1 MKGPETEGHGH
12 RYQDARGMPG
22 GLRVIE
28 FTVRR
33 RPDLQ
38 VHEVVPRIDGHL
50 LLDLIDRFE
59 TGSGMRPAGDVY
71 GGLIPAYYR
80 YGPLDEHF
88 LGKENSGL
96 GPKTAVLGCECGE
109 VGCWPLMTRITL
121 TGDLVVWDAF
131 EQVHRPNRDY
141 AAFGPFLFDRAQYG
155 QALGALLRVEIEEE

>member
-1 MKGPETEGHGH
+1 MT
-12 RYQDARGMPG
+12 A

-38 VHEVVPRIDGHL
+38 IHEVVPTIDGQL

-59 TGSGMRPAGDVY
+59 VGSDMRPAGGAY

-88 LGKENSGL
+88 LGKENPGL
-96 GPKTAVLGCECGE
+96 GPKTAVLACECGE
-109 VGCWPLMTRITL
+109 VGCWPLMTRITP
-121 TGDLVVWDAF
+121 TGNLVIWDGF
-131 EQVHRPNRDY
+131 EQIHRPTRDY
-141 AAFGPFLFDRAQYG
+141 TAFGPFLFDRAQYD
-155 QALGALLRVEIEEE
+155 QALDALLRADDFEQED